1 MSTLLNC
8 MDGIESNDGVITIA
22 TSNHPEH
29 LDWALVNRP
38 GRFDIRLDYP
48 YPDKKVLK
56 EIFEIKL
63 KPFDCENEV
72 NLDKLIQK
80 VPKGFTGSHIHD
92 VVNQANYICVQS
104 LNGSQSYKIT
114 QKSLE
119 DALERTIHNF
129 NVFLKERKLS
139 PQDLTGIND
148 SVDSLIM

>member
-1 MSTLLNC
+1 M
-8 MDGIESNDGVITIA
+8 ITIA

-56 EIFEIKL
+56 DIFEIKL
-63 KPFDCENEV
+63 KPFDCENDV
-72 NLDKLIQK
+72 NIDKLIQK
-80 VPKGFTGSHIHD
+80 IPGGFTGSHIHD

-104 LNGSQSYKIT
+104 LNGSQSYKLT

-129 NVFLKERKLS
+129 NVFLNERKLS
-139 PQDLTGIND
+139 SQDLTGIND
-148 SVDSLIM
+148 SSDSSFM